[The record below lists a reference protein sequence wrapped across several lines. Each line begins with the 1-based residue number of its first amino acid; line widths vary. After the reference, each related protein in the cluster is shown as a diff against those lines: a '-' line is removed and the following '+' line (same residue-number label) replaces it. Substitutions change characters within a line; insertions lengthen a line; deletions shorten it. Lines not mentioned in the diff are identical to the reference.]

1 MHGALCTRPPPP
13 TAPALHSPQPPQAQ
27 TKKSESTIKE
37 AIVDSSDEE
46 QDNKPLSRRN
56 VNASTHV
63 QKKVCFALYAC
74 GPRALYAWATR
85 IRHPATPF
93 ARIIHR

>member
-1 MHGALCTRPPPP
+1 MLLARDIADESHAHDASRVCT
-13 TAPALHSPQPPQAQ
+13 HQPPQAQ

-74 GPRALYAWATR
+74 QWATR
-85 IRHPATPF
+85 IIRLGHA
-93 ARIIHR
+93 H